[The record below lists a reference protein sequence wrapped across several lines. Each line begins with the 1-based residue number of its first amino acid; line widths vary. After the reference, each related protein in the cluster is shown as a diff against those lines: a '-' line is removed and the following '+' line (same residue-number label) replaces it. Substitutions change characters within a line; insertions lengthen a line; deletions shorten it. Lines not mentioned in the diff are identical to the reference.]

1 MRSFDADA
9 NKYTPKKG
17 INKLRETKLNEEKYV
32 VASVYG
38 DLYTPKAVPE
48 KQAKKLMMKLA
59 NQYAGDNV
67 FMLGVKAWNKP
78 HKYNKKR
85 IKVQEGVLLE
95 KKELGANA
103 IAAVE
108 KFTQRNNHTEA
119 RLHLATLMG
128 NKRLAKFYNAM
139 HELRDVF
146 NGYGPELSKLN
157 QKMEKELYKQLY
169 RTYSNYDDIYNSL

>member
-1 MRSFDADA
+1 MGLDEYMQLEGMVWRVVQKPNPDLMDLDRTQHNLWNVYQYRGIADPAVYKDKQIQTLLRNYTASFHQLA
-9 NKYTPKKG
+9 
-17 INKLRETKLNEEKYV
+17 LNR
-32 VASVYG
+32 
-38 DLYTPKAVPE
+38 
-48 KQAKKLMMKLA
+48 
-59 NQYAGDNV
+59 
-67 FMLGVKAWNKP
+67 W
-78 HKYNKKR
+78 KR
-85 IKVQEGVLLE
+85 NENDQ
-95 KKELGANA
+95 A